1 MTSSTAVLIE
11 TAQAIDDLDW
21 LLEDDGEFE
30 SPEAYRKHWTHW
42 VELSRADLEEELLQH
57 LIESEVFSQEFAAFA
72 AANNFTEHAAKEE
85 SLFLARIEFDEVY
98 RWLHEE
104 WLPAQKE

>member
-1 MTSSTAVLIE
+1 MTESTAILIE
-11 TAQAIDDLDW
+11 TAQAIDDLGW

-30 SPEAYRKHWTHW
+30 SPEAYRKHWNHW
-42 VELSRADLEEELLQH
+42 VQLSRTDFEEELLQH
-57 LIESEVFSQEFAAFA
+57 LIDSEVFSQEFAAFA

-104 WLPAQKE
+104 WLPAQNQ